1 MSLFHFHL
9 EQIKRSKG
17 QKAMAAAAYRA
28 GVKLYS
34 DYYGEV
40 CDYSRKGGVVHSEI
54 LLPENAPREYADR
67 QTLWDAVENAERAK
81 NAQLAH
87 SFDIALQNEFS
98 VEENIALAR
107 QFVLEQF
114 VARGMI
120 ADLAVH
126 MPDKDG
132 GIENPHFHVMCP
144 IRPLN
149 PDGTWGIKQRK
160 KYILNV
166 NGERVLDDAGHYKTR
181 AVPTTDW
188 SSPERLEV
196 WRAAWAEL
204 CNRKFEEK
212 QLDTRIDHR
221 SYARQGI
228 DKIPTVH
235 EGPAVNEMEKR
246 GIPTN
251 KRALNNWIRKTA
263 RLFASIKAILHDL
276 REALAEMKAERDAE
290 REKFDR
296 GNIGTLLTLYYNR
309 RNAGAYSSKA
319 RGNNLKQ
326 MSEDFSYLQSK
337 GIVTLDDLDKV
348 VSDIGEDVM
357 DRMKTI
363 REQEDRMK
371 ELTDLIQCVE
381 DHETHKLVFDEMN
394 GIKYKKRREK
404 YKQEHAAELR
414 RFYQCRR
421 ILNEQLTDDGKLP
434 FPKWQK
440 ELAALKEAHDAN
452 YAAMK
457 TTRDELFRIQ
467 KIQQNLK
474 SALRQ
479 NERPGRETPER

>member
-1 MSLFHFHL
+1 MALYHFHL
-9 EQIKRSKG
+9 EQIKRSAG

-28 GVKLYS
+28 GEKLYS

-54 LLPENAPREYADR
+54 LLPKHAPREYADR
-67 QTLWDAVENAERAK
+67 QILWDAVENAERAK

-98 VEENIALAR
+98 MEENIALAR

-132 GIENPHFHVMCP
+132 GIENPHFHVLCP
-144 IRPLN
+144 IRPLK

-160 KYILNV
+160 EYILDE
-166 NGERVLDDAGHYKTR
+166 NGERVLGDGGHYKTR

-188 SSPERLEV
+188 SSTETLEA
-196 WRAAWAEL
+196 WRAAWSEL
-204 CNRKFEEK
+204 CNRKLEEK
-212 QLDTRIDHR
+212 HLDSRIDHR
-221 SYARQGI
+221 SYKRQDV

-246 GIPTN
+246 GVPTN

-263 RLFASIKAILHDL
+263 RLFVSITALLHDL
-276 REALAEMKAERDAE
+276 REALAEMKAERDAAK
-290 REKFDR
+290 EKFDR
-296 GNIGTLLTLYYNR
+296 ENIAALLLRYYER
-309 RNAGAYSSKA
+309 RNANAYSSKA
-319 RGNNLKQ
+319 RGGNLKR
-326 MSEDFSYLQSK
+326 MSEDFAYLQSK
-337 GIVTLDDLDKV
+337 GIVTLDDLDKTV
-348 VSDIGEDVM
+348 QDIGADVSD
-357 DRMKTI
+357 RMESI
-363 REQEDRMK
+363 RKQEDRMRK
-371 ELTDLIQCVE
+371 LADLIQCAA
-381 DHETHKLVFDEMN
+381 DHKALQPIIGEMN
-394 GIKYKKRREK
+394 RIRFKKAREK
-404 YKQEHAAELR
+404 YKQEHAVELR

-421 ILNEQLTDDGKLP
+421 ILDEQLNDDGKLP
-434 FPKWQK
+434 FSKWQK
-440 ELAALKEAHDAN
+440 ELAELKETHDAE

-457 TTRDELFRIQ
+457 ATRDELFRIR
-467 KIQQNLK
+467 KLQQSLK

-479 NERPGRETPER
+479 NERPGRDSPER

>member
-17 QKAMAAAAYRA
+17 QKAMACAAYRA
-28 GVKLYS
+28 GEKLYS

-40 CDYSRKGGVVHSEI
+40 CDYSSKGGVVHSEI

-81 NAQLAH
+81 NAKLAH

-107 QFVLEQF
+107 QFVQEQF

-160 KYILNV
+160 EYILDE
-166 NGERVLDDAGHYKTR
+166 NGDRVLDDAGHYKTR

-188 SSPERLEV
+188 SSPERLEA

-212 QLDTRIDHR
+212 HLDTRIDHR
-221 SYARQGI
+221 SYVRQGI

-246 GIPTN
+246 GVATN

-263 RLFASIKAILHDL
+263 RLFASIKAVLHDL
-276 REALAEMKAERDAE
+276 REALAEMKKERDAE

-296 GNIGTLLTLYYNR
+296 ENIGTLLTLYYNQ

-348 VSDIGEDVM
+348 VSAIGEDVM
-357 DRMKTI
+357 DRMETI

-371 ELTDLIQCVE
+371 ELTDLIDCVE
-381 DHETHKLVFDEMN
+381 DHQRLKLVFDEMN

-414 RFYQCRR
+414 RFYKCRR
-421 ILNEQLTDDGKLP
+421 ILDEQLTDDGKLP
-434 FPKWQK
+434 YPKWQK
-440 ELAALKEAHDAN
+440 ELTALKEAHDAD
-452 YAAMK
+452 YTAMK
-457 TTRDELFRIQ
+457 TMRDELFRIQ
-467 KIQQNLK
+467 KLQQNLK

-479 NERPGRETPER
+479 NERPGRDSPER

>member
-1 MSLFHFHL
+1 MALYHFHL
-9 EQIKRSKG
+9 EQIKRSKS

-28 GVKLYS
+28 GEKLYS

-54 LLPENAPREYADR
+54 LLPDHAPREYADR

-98 VEENIALAR
+98 MEENIALAR
-107 QFVLEQF
+107 QFVMEQF

-160 KYILNV
+160 EYILDE
-166 NGERVLDDAGHYKTR
+166 NGDRVLDDAGHYKTR

-188 SSPERLEV
+188 SSPERLEA

-221 SYARQGI
+221 SYERQGI

-246 GIPTN
+246 GVHTN

-263 RLFASIKAILHDL
+263 RLFASIRATLHDL
-276 REALAEMKAERDAE
+276 REALAAMKAERDAE
-290 REKFDR
+290 REKFER
-296 GNIGTLLTLYYNR
+296 ENIGTLLTLYYNQ

-319 RGNNLKQ
+319 RGKNLKQ

-337 GIVTLDDLDKV
+337 GIVTLDDLNEV
-348 VSDIGEDVM
+348 VAGIGADVM
-357 DRMKTI
+357 DRMETI
-363 REQEDRMK
+363 REQESRMK
-371 ELTDLIQCVE
+371 ELTDLIDCVE
-381 DHETHKLVFDEMN
+381 DHQKLKPVFDELN
-394 GIKYKKRREK
+394 GIKYKKRQEK

-414 RFYQCRR
+414 RFYECRR
-421 ILNEQLTDDGKLP
+421 ILDKQLTNDGKLP

-440 ELAALKEAHDAN
+440 ELAALKEVHAAD

-467 KIQQNLK
+467 KLQQNLK
-474 SALRQ
+474 SVLRQ
-479 NERPGRETPER
+479 NERPGRDSPER

>member
-1 MSLFHFHL
+1 MALYHFHL

-28 GVKLYS
+28 GEKLYC

-40 CDYSRKGGVVHSEI
+40 CDYSRKGGVVHTEI
-54 LLPENAPREYADR
+54 LLPEHAPREYADR

-98 VEENIALAR
+98 MEENIALAR
-107 QFVLEQF
+107 QFVMEQF

-149 PDGTWGIKQRK
+149 PGGTWGIKQRK
-160 KYILNV
+160 EYILDE
-166 NGERVLDDAGHYKTR
+166 NGDRVLDDAGHYKTR

-188 SSPERLEV
+188 SSPERLEA

-212 QLDTRIDHR
+212 HLDTRIDHR
-221 SYARQGI
+221 SYARQGV

-246 GIPTN
+246 GIATN

-263 RLFASIKAILHDL
+263 RLFVGIKAILRELH
-276 REALAEMKAERDAE
+276 EALAELKAERAKFEAE
-290 REKFDR
+290 
-296 GNIGTLLTLYYNR
+296 NIATLLTRYYDQ
-309 RNAGAYSSKA
+309 RNANAYSSKA
-319 RGNNLKQ
+319 RGNNLKR

-337 GIVTLDDLDKV
+337 GIVTLDDLDEV
-348 VSDIGEDVM
+348 VAGIGEDVM
-357 DRMKTI
+357 DRMNAL
-363 REQEDRMK
+363 RDQEDRMK
-371 ELTDLIQCVE
+371 ELTDLIDCFE
-381 DHETHKLVFDEMN
+381 DYQKLKPILDEMN
-394 GIKYKKRREK
+394 KIRFKKPKEK

-421 ILNEQLTDDGKLP
+421 ILDEQLDDNGKLP
-434 FPKWQK
+434 YPKWQK
-440 ELAALKEAHDAN
+440 ELAALKEAHDAD

-467 KIQQNLK
+467 RLQQNLK

-479 NERPGRETPER
+479 NERPRRETPER